1 MYSIRT
7 ALRRSCRVPF
17 QHRVR
22 PVPARI
28 ARVTKTCKSL
38 KNQERMMRSSHH
50 VTGLKAAIG
59 TAGLVAGVM
68 LGGGISGEPGPAPQ
82 ATGTAASSQPSA
94 PEPVT
99 SSRIV
104 PVPGVFA
111 PQPPAAGLMA
121 IVIPDPPPGNPPGP
135 RAIVAADI
143 SGAGLA
149 RVPSS

>member
-1 MYSIRT
+1 
-7 ALRRSCRVPF
+7 
-17 QHRVR
+17 
-22 PVPARI
+22 
-28 ARVTKTCKSL
+28 
-38 KNQERMMRSSHH
+38 MRSSHH

-68 LGGGISGEPGPAPQ
+68 LGGGIIGEPGPAPQ

-94 PEPVT
+94 PGPVT

-111 PQPPAAGLMA
+111 RQPPPAGLMA

-135 RAIVAADI
+135 RAIAAADI
-143 SGAGLA
+143 SGAGADASTVVITDNGGDGPGPKAALIPGGG
-149 RVPSS
+149 PSSL

>member
-1 MYSIRT
+1 
-7 ALRRSCRVPF
+7 
-17 QHRVR
+17 
-22 PVPARI
+22 
-28 ARVTKTCKSL
+28 
-38 KNQERMMRSSHH
+38 
-50 VTGLKAAIG
+50 
-59 TAGLVAGVM
+59 AGVM

-143 SGAGLA
+143 SGAGAGAITVVITDNGGDGPGPKAALIPGGG
-149 RVPSS
+149 PSSL